1 MRHAFLIGGE
11 LSEVWLARDGDG
23 YRMHVGE
30 AAHRIALQSGEGG
43 LHRLSFDGETHDVLI
58 AVDGDQVHLHF
69 AGASHLV
76 RYVDPVAR
84 YASHHGPSADDVA
97 LAPMPGTVI
106 SVAATAG
113 QTVARGD
120 VLVVI
125 ESMKLETAIKAW
137 RDGVVQAVHFDV
149 GQSFER
155 SAPLVTL
162 EPES

>member
-11 LSEVWLARDGDG
+11 LSEAWLSRARDR
-23 YRMHVGE
+23 YRLHIGE
-30 AAHRIALQSGEGG
+30 AEHAVALHPQADG

-58 AVDGDQVHLHF
+58 AVDGDHVHIHF
-69 AGASHLV
+69 AGTSHLV
-76 RYVDPVAR
+76 RYVDPVSR

-106 SVAATAG
+106 SLAATAG
-113 QTVARGD
+113 QAVKRGD
-120 VLVVI
+120 VLIVI

-137 RDGVVQAVHFDV
+137 RDGVVQAVHFDI

>member
-1 MRHAFLIGGE
+1 MQHAFLIGGE
-11 LSEVWLARDGDG
+11 LSEVWLSREGGG
-23 YRMHVGE
+23 YRLHIGE
-30 AAHRIALQSGEGG
+30 AEHAVALQPQAGR
-43 LHRLSFDGETHDVLI
+43 LHRLSFDGETHDVLM
-58 AVDGDQVHLHF
+58 AVDGDQVHIHF
-69 AGASHLV
+69 VGTSHVV
-76 RYVDPVAR
+76 RYVDPVSR

-106 SVAATAG
+106 SLAATVG

-155 SAPLVTL
+155 SVPLVTL